1 MLGHYTRYCKSKRC
15 VLHINVKIESNHL
28 YSSVLEQTLYAS
40 NIKAIVTT
48 IHFKFTCSLHIFT
61 YICWLLMIFF
71 FMQGNKPMKNF
82 LVFCF
87 LSEELQFLL
96 SVSPSCSS
104 SFLSNLSAALSS
116 SHTHTICA
124 IKDPLCCHC

>member
-48 IHFKFTCSLHIFT
+48 IHFKFSCSLHIFT
-61 YICWLLMIFF
+61 YICWLLIVFF
-71 FMQGNKPMKNF
+71 YMQENKPMKNF
-82 LVFCF
+82 LVFCQYQ
-87 LSEELQFLL
+87 ELNMKNINFNMTKF
-96 SVSPSCSS
+96 
-104 SFLSNLSAALSS
+104 FLSNCKNIFNRRSAF
-116 SHTHTICA
+116 IY
-124 IKDPLCCHC
+124 

>member
-48 IHFKFTCSLHIFT
+48 IHFEFSCSLHIFT
-61 YICWLLMIFF
+61 YICWLLIIFYARK
-71 FMQGNKPMKNF
+71 QTNENF
-82 LVFCF
+82 
-87 LSEELQFLL
+87 
-96 SVSPSCSS
+96 SCLFPRSG
-104 SFLSNLSAALSS
+104 
-116 SHTHTICA
+116 TE
-124 IKDPLCCHC
+124 D